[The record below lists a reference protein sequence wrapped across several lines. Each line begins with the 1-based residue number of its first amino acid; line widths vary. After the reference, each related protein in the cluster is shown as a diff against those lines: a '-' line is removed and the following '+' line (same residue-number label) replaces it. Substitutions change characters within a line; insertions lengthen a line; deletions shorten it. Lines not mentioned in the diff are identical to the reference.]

1 MPLALASGHPYNSRM
16 SRASSL
22 HRLQTLDSETDRC
35 RERLAEI
42 EFLLGGSK
50 AVDDQRACLAEA
62 AARLQAARSASK
74 VAEHALASHRTKL
87 EEAERALYGGS
98 VRNPKELQDLQAE
111 VDGFRRHLP
120 TLEDHVLDAMVAVE
134 EAELVHQAATDEL
147 DRLLGL
153 EASRNQA
160 LVEEQTGLRKQVER
174 LQAERE
180 AALGDVSPE
189 DLATYSRLRETR
201 GGLAVALLQDDTCGA
216 CGLTQSRSLGQTIRM
231 GSELTRCKQCGRI
244 LYSG

>member
-1 MPLALASGHPYNSRM
+1 M